1 MSEQPTNVLTETKRL
16 RHRIKRLYDLLNER
30 KFDKCFE
37 IVDPRL
43 RTAGKITLELYQ
55 SSLSHFIEK
64 YGPLHVLR
72 IDGLKL
78 HIDVPAR
85 NEDRDFAYAL
95 VVAQDAKG
103 REMAFRERWVRES
116 DGFWYTRK
124 LGLV

>member
-1 MSEQPTNVLTETKRL
+1 MSEKTSDVLAETKCVRQ
-16 RHRIKRLYDLLNER
+16 RIRRLYELLNER

-43 RTAGKITLELYQ
+43 KAAGKISFDLYQ
-55 SSLSHFIEK
+55 NSLSSFVDK

-72 IDGLKL
+72 INDLELQIGR
-78 HIDVPAR
+78 PAK
-85 NEDRDFAYAL
+85 NEDRDSAYAL
-95 VVAQDAKG
+95 VIAHDRTG
-103 REMAFRERWVRES
+103 REIELRERWVKGS